1 MSGSD
6 NTAMTYRTVAASTT
20 LTNNDYILSVVAPAA
35 NVTVTLPAVAA
46 VQPGRPYFIIKDD
59 TATQTVTLDG
69 NASET
74 IDGATTLAVG
84 AAGQYGALRIVST
97 GTAWRVISAY
107 DSVDAT

>member
-6 NTAMTYRTVAASTT
+6 NTSMTYRAVTAATT
-20 LTNNDYILSVVAPAA
+20 LTNNDYILSVSPTGG
-35 NVTVTLPAVAA
+35 NVTVTLPAVAS
-46 VQPGRPYFIIKDD
+46 VQPGRPYFILRDD
-59 TATQTVTLDG
+59 TATNTVTLDG
-69 NASET
+69 SGSET